1 MRKAEVNRST
11 GETQVQLYLDLDGSG
26 WSEIDTGIGFMDH
39 MLVLLAKHAG
49 FDLKVKC
56 QGDVYVDDHHSVED
70 IGISLGLAFAKALGD
85 KQGICRYGDTTLA
98 MDEALILTSLDISGR
113 SYLDYRM
120 EIPTEKVGTFD
131 LRRRRIREEGGKRS
145 RHRRIPRLQ
154 PENRHCFRCGWKQ
167 LLR

>member
-56 QGDVYVDDHHSVED
+56 QGDV
-70 IGISLGLAFAKALGD
+70 
-85 KQGICRYGDTTLA
+85 
-98 MDEALILTSLDISGR
+98 
-113 SYLDYRM
+113 
-120 EIPTEKVGTFD
+120 
-131 LRRRRIREEGGKRS
+131 
-145 RHRRIPRLQ
+145 
-154 PENRHCFRCGWKQ
+154 
-167 LLR
+167 